1 MENKL
6 SVGFARVNITPM
18 RGIGIEGYFISRIMD
33 GVLDDL
39 HARCVSISK
48 DGERVLLLAVDLC
61 MIKTSI
67 CDRYRDAIAKATGL
81 SRDAI
86 IIHCQH
92 THTAP
97 YVDPDRDNLYVGEYI
112 GREKELILEYQD
124 FVCYRLTDVAL
135 AAIENEKPAK
145 MGHGIGYA
153 SNVAFIRRF
162 RMKDG
167 SVRTN
172 PGVNNPDIVAPIG
185 ELDERVS
192 VVRFDREGDTSVVLA
207 NYANHTDVVG
217 GTKVSAD
224 WPGFVCSTVEQ
235 AIDNTSCIF
244 FNGAQGDVNH
254 VNVHPTKGYLND
266 LFMDF
271 DDVARGYGHAR
282 HIGRVVAGAILS
294 VYDKVEYVDTPAVKH
309 LVRRIDVPSN
319 MPKPEDMPE
328 AKRIN
333 ALSLAGRESELPYE
347 GMMLTTV
354 VAEAGRMVRLEHGPE
369 SFPITLSAVS
379 LGEVALI
386 GISGEPFNV
395 IGREFK
401 KTEGYGLIIPCCLS
415 NGADGYFP
423 AKDAYDEGGY
433 EARSSNFA
441 AGVAELLIDEGKKLL
456 TELKNS

>member
-1 MENKL
+1 MKNQL
-6 SVGFARVNITPM
+6 SAGFARVNITPM

-39 HARCVSISK
+39 HASCVSISK
-48 DGERVLLLAVDLC
+48 DGARVLLLSVDLC

-67 CDRYRDAIAKATGL
+67 SDRYRDAIAEATGL

-112 GREKELILEYQD
+112 GRERELILEYQD
-124 FVCYRLTDVAL
+124 FVCYRLVDVAL
-135 AAIENEKPAK
+135 DAIEDEKPAK
-145 MGHGIGYA
+145 MGYGIGRA
-153 SNVAFIRRF
+153 SNIAFVRRF

-192 VVRFDREGDTSVVLA
+192 VIRFNREEAGDVVIV
-207 NYANHTDVVG
+207 NYANHPDVVG
-217 GTKVSAD
+217 GCKVSAD
-224 WPGFVCSTVEQ
+224 WPGFVCSTVEK
-235 AIDNTSCIF
+235 ALDNVNCIF

-271 DDVARGYGHAR
+271 DDVARGYGHSR
-282 HIGRVVAGAILS
+282 HIGRVIAGAVLS
-294 VYDKVEYVDTPAVKH
+294 VFDKVEYVDAPSVKSM
-309 LVRRIDVPSN
+309 VRRIDVPSN
-319 MPKPEDMPE
+319 MPSPEEMPE

-333 ALSLAGRESELPYE
+333 DLHVAGRDSELPYE

-354 VAEAGRMVRLEHGPE
+354 VADAGRKVRLEHGPE

-379 LGEVALI
+379 IGEVAML

-395 IGREFK
+395 IGREIK
-401 KTEGYGLIIPCCLS
+401 KAEGYGLVIPCCLS

-433 EARSSNFA
+433 EARSSNFK
-441 AGVAELLIDEGKKLL
+441 AGVAELIIDEGKKLL
-456 TELKNS
+456 ADLKSI